1 LPALHQQ
8 YDAAGFG
15 AAFLPGDLERKYP
28 GAATA
33 WPWQYVFPADRL
45 SLDPRSGT
53 TRRHHVH
60 ENTLQK
66 AVTQA
71 ARDAELA
78 KRASCHALRHSFA
91 THLLE
96 DGYDICTVR
105 GGCSATPT

>member
-28 GAATA
+28 APRPPGLAVRVSRRPPVAG
-33 WPWQYVFPADRL
+33 PAL
-45 SLDPRSGT
+45 GT

-96 DGYDICTVR
+96 DGYDIRTVR